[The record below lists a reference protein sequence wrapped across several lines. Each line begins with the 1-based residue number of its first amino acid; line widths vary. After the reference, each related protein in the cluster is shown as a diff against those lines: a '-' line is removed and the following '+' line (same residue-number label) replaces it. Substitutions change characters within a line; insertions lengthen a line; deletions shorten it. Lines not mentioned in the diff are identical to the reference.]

1 MQDETTQPITADAG
15 SSGVSK
21 PEPIAETPVSEPRVE
36 VPIQTEGLASTETA
50 PEAVGALGGS
60 NGVVVEE
67 NQNEHIEGGERSEPP
82 CVSPISSPVTPVSST
97 QTEIPPT
104 SQNTS
109 DSVSP
114 TSVQGKTNLKS
125 LFAKLKEKLSFRTEK
140 RLAKIMEFARE
151 KSCSKGHIA
160 RHDIAISND
169 EVEKLLHVSDASASN
184 YLNKLVKRGQ
194 LQVSGPKN
202 HSEYSLN

>member
-1 MQDETTQPITADAG
+1 MSDETTQT
-15 SSGVSK
+15 
-21 PEPIAETPVSEPRVE
+21 EPIAETPVFEPGVE
-36 VPIQTEGLASTETA
+36 VPIQTEGLAPAETA

-60 NGVVVEE
+60 GDPVPLKSDNSG
-67 NQNEHIEGGERSEPP
+67 NEALGGGGERSEPP
-82 CVSPISSPVTPVSST
+82 FMSPPISSSIPSSVSSPIPPVSST

-104 SQNTS
+104 PQNTS

-114 TSVQGKTNLKS
+114 TSVQSKTNLKS
-125 LFAKLKEKLSFRTEK
+125 LFQKLKEKLSFRTEK
-140 RLAKIMEFARE
+140 RLTKIVELAKQKKTIT
-151 KSCSKGHIA
+151 
-160 RHDIAISND
+160 ND

-202 HSEYSLN
+202 HSKYSLN